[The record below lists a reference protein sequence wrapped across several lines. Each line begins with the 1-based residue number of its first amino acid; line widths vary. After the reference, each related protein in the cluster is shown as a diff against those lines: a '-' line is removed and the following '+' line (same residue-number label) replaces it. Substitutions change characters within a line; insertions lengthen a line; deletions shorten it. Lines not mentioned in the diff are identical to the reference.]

1 MMNQVYLVFEFNK
14 STMQINVRVYRTLT
28 TAKKFVQGRLRQQ
41 PAAAKVAADEI
52 NQEWHL
58 PDGSYLSIQQKP
70 VQD

>member
-1 MMNQVYLVFEFNK
+1 MSQVYLVFHFQK
-14 STMQINVRVYRTLT
+14 ATMQIDVQVYRTLAA
-28 TAKKFVQGRLRQQ
+28 AKRYVHDQLAQQ
-41 PAAAKVAADEI
+41 PAAAKVAADEV

>member
-1 MMNQVYLVFEFNK
+1 
-14 STMQINVRVYRTLT
+14 MQIDVQVYRTLAA
-28 TAKKFVQGRLRQQ
+28 AKRYVHDQLAQQ
-41 PAAAKVAADEI
+41 PAAAKVAADEV